1 MLPMRF
7 FQSRAFAAT
16 NGVTFLMY
24 LGLFGSVFLLSQY
37 LQTAHGYSPLEAGI
51 RTLPWT
57 AMPLFVAP
65 IAGALSDR
73 IGGRPL
79 MTVGLALQATA
90 LAWIAAVASPSA
102 PYLELVP
109 GFLAAGLGMALVF
122 APISNVVLGAVRP
135 DEAGPASGANNAIRE
150 LGGVFGIAV
159 LAAIFNG
166 AGSYASPDAFV
177 DGLAPAVFAGAAVMA
192 LAGLVAVLV
201 PGMRR
206 PARSGRAPRRLETA
220 AAQP

>member
-1 MLPMRF
+1 M
-7 FQSRAFAAT
+7 
-16 NGVTFLMY
+16 
-24 LGLFGSVFLLSQY
+24 
-37 LQTAHGYSPLEAGI
+37 I
-51 RTLPWT
+51 
-57 AMPLFVAP
+57 VAV
-65 IAGALSDR
+65 I
-73 IGGRPL
+73 
-79 MTVGLALQATA
+79 
-90 LAWIAAVASPSA
+90 
-102 PYLELVP
+102 
-109 GFLAAGLGMALVF
+109 LAAGLGMALVF

-206 PARSGRAPRRLETA
+206 PARSGRAPRRKLSANQSAEPVSRRRVSSRRASGST
-220 AAQP
+220 PSSSSSWR